1 MTRYHVGSDGSPK
14 PCNAQPGNC
23 PLGGAHSENKEKI
36 VAFAEGMNELADER
50 ERLER
55 ETAKV
60 VKAMRTLDKGT
71 PAWEYNYM
79 KFGKNYEEYMG
90 LIDRE
95 EILAIESMYDDK
107 VKQYVS
113 PDEAGYKASVETY
126 FFRGPDQSKFTID
139 EDGEVQGLY
148 IYTPGENGEP
158 LRVDY
163 LDENENMYVT
173 DDGQRF
179 PASTTYDAD
188 SNTLHVPDYGY
199 AYGGFELLAVVKKED
214 SPPPPCFLEGD
225 SGSYFPVDDQGFQ
238 DFSEALKGTVM
249 DDMDK
254 DSSYFN
260 MNGERW
266 SFASREE
273 VVGLGETPIRMIDGA
288 RDSKPPATSKR
299 FEATLEFIDLIDP
312 KSKK

>member
-14 PCNAQPGNC
+14 PCDAQPGNC
-23 PLGGAHSENKEKI
+23 PLGGAHLENKEKI
-36 VAFAEGMNELADER
+36 VAFAEGMNELADEK

-55 ETAKV
+55 ETAEI
-60 VKAMRTLDKGT
+60 AEALRTLDKDT
-71 PAWEYNYM
+71 PAWKSNSM
-79 KFGKNYEEYMG
+79 KFSKNHREYME
-90 LIDRE
+90 LIDRKD
-95 EILAIESMYDDK
+95 ILAIESMYDDK
-107 VKQYVS
+107 VLKYV
-113 PDEAGYKASVETY
+113 PPRETYNRVGVETY
-126 FFRGPDQSKFTID
+126 FFRGPDQSKFIID
-139 EDGEVQGLY
+139 EDGAVEGLY

-158 LRVDY
+158 LRVDH

-199 AYGGFELLAVVKKED
+199 AYGGVELLAVTKKED
-214 SPPPPCFLEGD
+214 NPPPPCFLEGD
-225 SGSYFPVDDQGFQ
+225 FSAYFPVDDQGAQ
-238 DFSEALKGTVM
+238 DFSETLKETVM

-266 SFASREE
+266 SFPPQEK
-273 VVGLGETPIRMIDGA
+273 VDLGKTPIQVIDRD
-288 RDSKPPATSKR
+288 RDSQPPRTSKR
-299 FEATLEFIDLIDP
+299 LDAILEFINLVDP
-312 KSKK
+312 EGKK